1 MASLG
6 LNLLIE
12 AYMREKGIQFYAL
25 GGFTI
30 SEPGYA
36 SGIPDDAYSFG
47 SRKQVPDIV
56 LEVIVTSGT
65 IDKRELYKPI
75 AHCAAEGA
83 RSVPAVA
90 STGSLVLEIRPTQG
104 LLFERGRV

>member
-1 MASLG
+1 
-6 LNLLIE
+6 
-12 AYMREKGIQFYAL
+12 MREKSIQFYAL

-56 LEVIVTSGT
+56 LEVIITSGT

-75 AHCAAEGA
+75 AQRGA
-83 RSVPAVA
+83 SRSKYRK
-90 STGSLVLEIRPTQG
+90 SGSGNQTNSGSFV
-104 LLFERGRV
+104 